1 METTQSTQQQ
11 QPQHTPQPR
20 LERLRSDRVL
30 GGVASGMARHL
41 GIETAWVRI
50 AFVVAALFGGAGILA
65 YLIGW
70 IAIPEEGESESMLVT
85 QTRSNTRLG
94 SWVGIGLIALAA
106 IILIGNTGLIDG
118 EILFA
123 GGLIVLGILLYRGD
137 LGDFGRSPQ
146 RDDEK
151 SEPAFPAAPLEAS
164 EPPAS
169 TPASTPA
176 YGFDET
182 PYVSLPTPP
191 PVVAPPPA
199 AAFQPRPPKP
209 RQPSVL
215 GRLTLATLLI
225 AVGVM
230 GVGQS
235 AGWWDPYPRHY
246 AGAIIATLGFA
257 LVIGAFVGRARWLIA
272 LGLMTT
278 PLLFGAAL
286 LDVPLVGGFGNP
298 HYTPTSG
305 AELSS
310 EYRLVGGEMILD
322 LSALDL
328 APGETYQID
337 TSIAFGTLE
346 IRVPEGLGVNIEA
359 QVDAG
364 QISRN
369 GVPVDDGIN
378 LDSIQ
383 TLAGDGAIELDAHV
397 GFGEITIYEV
407 EE

>member
-11 QPQHTPQPR
+11 QPQHTPRPR

-41 GIETAWVRI
+41 GIDTAWVRI

-65 YLIGW
+65 YLVGW
-70 IAIPEEGESESMLVT
+70 VAIPEEGEPDSMLAS
-85 QTRSNTRLG
+85 QTRSNSRLG

-106 IILIGNTGLIDG
+106 MILIGNTGLIDG
-118 EILFA
+118 EIVFA
-123 GGLIVLGILLYRGD
+123 GGLIVLGLLLYRGD

-146 RDDEK
+146 GDDEK
-151 SEPAFPAAPLEAS
+151 SGPAFPAAPPEAS
-164 EPPAS
+164 EPLEG
-169 TPASTPA
+169 TPA
-176 YGFDET
+176 YGLDET
-182 PYVSLPTPP
+182 PYVSLPAEP

-199 AAFQPRPPKP
+199 PAFQPRPPKP
-209 RQPSVL
+209 RQSSVL

-225 AVGVM
+225 VVGVM

-246 AGAIIATLGFA
+246 AGAIIATLGVA
-257 LVIGAFVGRARWLIA
+257 LVIGAFLGRARWLIA
-272 LGLMTT
+272 LGLMTA

-286 LDVPLVGGFGNP
+286 LNVPMSGGFGNP
-298 HYTPTSG
+298 HHTPTSG
-305 AELSS
+305 ADLSS
-310 EYRLVGGEMILD
+310 EYRLAGGEMVLD

-328 APGETYQID
+328 AAGETFQID
-337 TSIAFGTLE
+337 TSIAFGRLE
-346 IRVPEGLGVNIEA
+346 IRVPDGLGVNIRA

-369 GVPVDDGIN
+369 GLPVDDGIN
-378 LDSIQ
+378 LDSNQ
-383 TLAGDGAIELDAHV
+383 TLGGDGAIELDAHV
-397 GFGEITIYEV
+397 GFGQIDIYEV